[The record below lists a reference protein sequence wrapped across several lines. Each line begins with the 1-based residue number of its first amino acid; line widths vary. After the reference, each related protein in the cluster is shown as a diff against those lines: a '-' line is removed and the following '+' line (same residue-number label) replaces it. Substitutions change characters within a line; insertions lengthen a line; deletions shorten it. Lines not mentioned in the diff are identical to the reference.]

1 MRLDT
6 VIKRVELTIFYIEE
20 GEFVKAY
27 RALRD
32 LRKKLLE
39 EREKK
44 KEKELSREPEVRKL
58 ISWYENLWN
67 GTPPEFYKYGEP
79 RKVIGKHFKDL
90 IKIYRNN
97 NLDVEDLKM
106 EYEAFKEANLKLIGW
121 KKKLLGNR
129 GIVQFRYVLPQ
140 WKGISDTEQKK
151 WTTSENERGL
161 DYYTG
166 QVNDEE
172 LEF

>member
-1 MRLDT
+1 MRADT
-6 VIKRVELTIFYIEE
+6 VLKRISTAIKHLEE
-20 GEFVKAY
+20 GEIVKAY
-27 RALRD
+27 RTLKETEGS
-32 LRKKLLE
+32 LKE
-39 EREKK
+39 SIEKK
-44 KEKELSREPEVRKL
+44 RQKKREPEVREL
-58 ISWYENLWN
+58 ILWYENLWN
-67 GTPPEFYKYGEP
+67 GKPPEFYKFGEP
-79 RKVIGKHFKDL
+79 RKVIGRHFKDL
-90 IKIYRNN
+90 IRIYRNN

-106 EYEAFKEANLKLIGW
+106 EYEAFKDASPKLIGW

-151 WTTSENERGL
+151 WTTTENERGL

-166 QVNDEE
+166 QVNDGE